1 MESIKYSIIVPIY
14 NNEESIPHLLANL
27 NSLNEILK
35 NQLEVLFINDD
46 STDSSFL
53 ILNKNLEKL
62 LFSAKII
69 NHSKNFGSFSAIRT
83 GLEIARGNYLTY
95 MSADCQEPNSLIISF
110 FTALE
115 KEECDIV
122 IGKRKKRRDPF
133 FNKIAANLFWWFYRK
148 FIFKEM
154 PEGGVDIF
162 GCNKLVK
169 GQLLQLKESRSSLV
183 ALLFWIG
190 FKRKYIE
197 YEREQSK
204 QKKSGWSFFKKL
216 NYAFDSFFSFSNCP
230 ISFLVF
236 IGFIGITISLILG
249 LTVLVKYFFGA
260 ILIPGYTALIL
271 TILFFGGLNILA
283 VGLVG
288 VYVWRIYE
296 NSKNRPLGIISK
308 IYTNEKNTDSQI
320 G

>member
-1 MESIKYSIIVPIY
+1 MEKIKYSIIVPVY
-14 NNEESIPHLLANL
+14 NNEKSIPDLLDNL
-27 NSLNEILK
+27 NYLNEILNK
-35 NQLEVLFINDD
+35 QIEILFVNDD
-46 STDSSFL
+46 SLDSSFL
-53 ILNKNLEKL
+53 ILNENLEK
-62 LFSAKII
+62 FSFPAKII

-83 GLEIARGNYLTY
+83 GLEIACGKYLAI

-110 FTALE
+110 FNILE
-115 KEECDIV
+115 KQECDIV
-122 IGKRKKRRDPF
+122 IGKRKKRRDSL
-133 FNKIAANLFWWFYRK
+133 FNKIAANCFWWLYRK
-148 FIFKEM
+148 FIFKDM

-162 GCNKLVK
+162 GCNKIVK
-169 GQLLQLKESRSSLV
+169 DQLLQLKESRSSLV

-197 YEREQSK
+197 YERQQST

-216 NYAFDSFFSFSNCP
+216 NYAFDSFFSFSNFP
-230 ISFLVF
+230 ISLLVL
-236 IGFIGITISLILG
+236 IGFAGITISIIFGLSIL
-249 LTVLVKYFFGA
+249 LKYYYGT
-260 ILIPGYTALIL
+260 IIVPGYSALIL

-308 IYTNEKNTDSQI
+308 IYTNGKNTNS
-320 G
+320 

>member
-1 MESIKYSIIVPIY
+1 MEKIKYSIIVPIY
-14 NNEESIPHLLANL
+14 NNEKSIPDLLVSL

-35 NQLEVLFINDD
+35 EQLEILFVNDG
-46 STDSSFL
+46 SFDSSFL
-53 ILNKNLEKL
+53 MLNKKLEKF
-62 LFSAKII
+62 LFPAKII

-83 GLEIARGNYLTY
+83 GLEIASGKYLAT

-110 FTALE
+110 FNTLE
-115 KEECDIV
+115 KQECDIV
-122 IGKRKKRRDPF
+122 IGKRKKRRDSF
-133 FNKIAANLFWWFYRK
+133 FNKTAANCFWWLYRK
-148 FIFKEM
+148 FIFKDM

-169 GQLLQLKESRSSLV
+169 DQLLQLKESRSSLV

-216 NYAFDSFFSFSNCP
+216 NYAFDSFFSFSNFP
-230 ISFLVF
+230 IFLIIF
-236 IGFIGITISLILG
+236 IGFAGIIISIIFG
-249 LTVLVKYFFGA
+249 LTILVKYYYGA
-260 ILIPGYTALIL
+260 ILVPGYSALIL
-271 TILFFGGLNILA
+271 TILFFGTSNIFA

-288 VYVWRIYE
+288 IYVWRIYE

-308 IYTNEKNTDSQI
+308 IYTNEKNTNSQNC
-320 G
+320 